1 MTRPL
6 RSFSV
11 LLVLALAAGGA
22 SAQYSSGRQV
32 RCESVNSR
40 EVACAIP
47 DGKVA
52 EFVEQNSRADCIRGR
67 TYFIE
72 RDRIVV
78 NQGCRAT
85 FRLTDAPYGAGNEEL
100 RSRLAVELGR
110 IIRSDHRLSST
121 PSVVILTDDDHAEG
135 NSQLAYEGTA
145 RIERNGSY
153 WNTVEFDASYDLRSR
168 AFTRIDYDIA
178 GDGGTNE
185 RMDADAEAAIM
196 RALADEVRRQKGGGD
211 VQVAVNH
218 RHRSTRSGGDVT
230 YTGKFGYTWNDGEW
244 VTRGFEAVVNPSGQR
259 VRSVR
264 LWKLQ

>member
-1 MTRPL
+1 MRVPALGGTLDAAASPHAQERKLMARQPG
-6 RSFSV
+6 SFSV
-11 LLVLALAAGGA
+11 FVALVLAAGGA
-22 SAQYSSGRQV
+22 SAQYSSGRTV

-78 NQGCRAT
+78 TQGCRAT
-85 FRLTDAPYGAGNEEL
+85 FRLADAPYGADNEEL

-110 IIRSDHRLSST
+110 MIRSDHRLSST
-121 PSVVILTDDDHAEG
+121 PSVTILTDDDHAEG
-135 NSQLAYEGTA
+135 NSQLGYEGTA
-145 RIERNGSY
+145 RVERSGKY
-153 WNTVEFDASYDLRSR
+153 WNTVEFDATYDLRSR

-178 GDGGTNE
+178 GDEDTNE

-196 RALADEVRRQKGGGD
+196 RALADEVRRQKGGG
-211 VQVAVNH
+211 
-218 RHRSTRSGGDVT
+218 
-230 YTGKFGYTWNDGEW
+230 
-244 VTRGFEAVVNPSGQR
+244 
-259 VRSVR
+259 
-264 LWKLQ
+264 